1 MGEFVNVDAY
11 LDEIKE
17 YMPHYVFYRRGYS
30 APELV
35 GFGDYC
41 AIAIM
46 HAAASVSCIG
56 AEPGILR

>member
-41 AIAIM
+41 E
-46 HAAASVSCIG
+46 SEKNSK
-56 AEPGILR
+56 PLPQ